1 MTVLGTSDLCSGTL
15 EAPHT
20 TRAKGTMDHHSTT
33 RVVRRRTPRAVLAA
47 LLSAGVLL
55 AVPAAQAKDADPAPV
70 IEDCRKS
77 SEVKLKAEDDG
88 GGVIK
93 VSASVFSEDDD
104 TWDWRLKHNDEVSY
118 KGTVKAKD
126 ADRSFRIIRDMAD
139 FSGTDEIGFRA
150 QNNATGEVCSVS
162 IQY

>member
-1 MTVLGTSDLCSGTL
+1 MRGDFRETLGGIDRSSAADLQ
-15 EAPHT
+15 
-20 TRAKGTMDHHSTT
+20 KGTMDHRSTT
-33 RVVRRRTPRAVLAA
+33 RVVHSRAPRLLLGLLLGSSMVLVGPGAA
-47 LLSAGVLL
+47 
-55 AVPAAQAKDADPAPV
+55 AKDDDPPPAF
-70 IEDCRKS
+70 ENCRKS

-104 TWDWRLKHNDEVSY
+104 IWDWKMKHNGEVSY

-139 FSGTDEIGFRA
+139 FAGSDDIGFRA
-150 QNNATGEVCSVS
+150 QNNATGEVCSIS
-162 IQY
+162 ILY